1 MQLRFLQG
9 NAATPRGHA
18 ILFVRSADQRRVFA
32 VYCIVFPIRF
42 SIGKFLPPILA
53 AQMPAE
59 GLREAAGASFVPIPP
74 MLEEIEQFDQ
84 LERLCEL
91 RGDDLCEIGTT
102 ILPDDEQTRLGL
114 PAEAG
119 EEYARL

>member
-1 MQLRFLQG
+1 MRDDQTRSYHHSSECEKTHTHWEGNNMQLRFLQG

-91 RGDDLCEIGTT
+91 RGDDL
-102 ILPDDEQTRLGL
+102 
-114 PAEAG
+114 
-119 EEYARL
+119 